1 LVPSHGRRRIRS
13 AELRVGRNYAIALI
27 VVIPL
32 ALLMVDGART
42 THREQSAD
50 WRTGISA
57 EVDGECSAGDPSRGD
72 RGSDKAE
79 RSIGAN
85 GQVRRKHIFEACCL
99 RTLRR

>member
-32 ALLMVDGART
+32 ALLMVDGVR
-42 THREQSAD
+42 THRAQPAD

-85 GQVRRKHIFEACCL
+85 GQVRRKHIFEARCL